1 MERIQALQACIE
13 SNDADALILTF
24 MPDIRWLTGFSGSN
38 ALVLYANGKSFFIT
52 DGRYATQSRNEV
64 EADVIH
70 VAPANLIRYAVDQ
83 KILEGVKRVIVQAEH
98 LTLSMLEEY
107 KKMLPDH
114 SFVPVSSILNESVAV
129 KSQAEREVIAE
140 SQRITDA
147 VFDHLLGFVKPGM
160 SEQEIAAE
168 IVYQHLR
175 RGASAMSFDPIVA
188 SGPNSALPHARPTK
202 RKLQQGDMVVIDMGC
217 FKNGYA
223 SDMTRTIAVGE
234 PGEEARKVYQVV
246 LDAQLKALEAASSN
260 MTSKELDNVAR
271 SVIEDAGYGSFFS
284 HSLGHG
290 VGLQIHEWPSV
301 SWRAE
306 YPLKAGVIITIE
318 PGIYIPDQLG
328 VRIEDMIQLTE
339 TGCDNLTRSGK
350 QLVVI

>member
-38 ALVLYANGKSFFIT
+38 ALVLYAKGKSFFIT

-64 EADVIH
+64 EADEIY
-70 VAPANLIRYAVDQ
+70 VASANLMQHAVDQ
-83 KILEGVKRVIVQAEH
+83 KILEGRKRVAVQAEH
-98 LTLSMLEEY
+98 LSLSMLEEY
-107 KKMLPDH
+107 KKILPDR
-114 SFVPVSSILNESVAV
+114 SFVPVSNILNESVAV
-129 KSQAEREVIAE
+129 KSQAERELIAE

-188 SGPNSALPHARPTK
+188 SGPNSALPHARPTE
-202 RKLQQGDMVVIDMGC
+202 RVLQQGDMVVIDMGC
-217 FKNGYA
+217 FKEGYA
-223 SDMTRTIAVGE
+223 SDMTRTIAIGE

-260 MTSKELDNVAR
+260 LTSKELDKVAR
-271 SVIEDAGYGSFFS
+271 SVIEDAGYGSYFS

-290 VGLQIHEWPSV
+290 VGLQIHEWPSI

-306 YPLKAGVIITIE
+306 YPLKAGMIITIE
-318 PGIYIPDQLG
+318 PGIYIPGRLG

-339 TGCDNLTRSGK
+339 TGCDNLTGSNK

>member
-1 MERIQALQACIE
+1 MDRLEVLQACVE

-38 ALVLYANGKSFFIT
+38 ALVVYTKGRSYFVT
-52 DGRYATQSRNEV
+52 DGRYATQSRDEV
-64 EADVIH
+64 EAGEIH
-70 VAPANLIRYAVDQ
+70 VAPGSLMRHTADQ
-83 KILEGVKRVIVQAEH
+83 KMLEGSNRVIVQAEY
-98 LTLSMLEEY
+98 LTLSRLEEY
-107 KKMLPDH
+107 KNVLPDV
-114 SFVPVSSILNESVAV
+114 SFVPVSGILNASVAV
-129 KSQAEREVIAE
+129 KSKRERELIAD
-140 SQRITDA
+140 SQRITDE

-160 SEQEIAAE
+160 SEQDIAAE

-188 SGPNSALPHARPTK
+188 SGPNSALPHARPTQ
-202 RKLQQGDMVVIDMGC
+202 RVLQQGDMVVIDMGC

-223 SDMTRTIAVGE
+223 SDMTRTLAIGE
-234 PGEEARKVYQVV
+234 PGEEARTVYQVV
-246 LDAQLKALEAASSN
+246 LDAQSKALEAASPN
-260 MTSKELDNVAR
+260 LTSKELDSAAR
-271 SVIEDAGYGSFFS
+271 SIIEDAGYGSFFS

-301 SWRAE
+301 SWKAE
-306 YPLKAGVIITIE
+306 YPLQAGMIITIE
-318 PGIYIPDQLG
+318 PGIYIPDQFG

-339 TGCDNLTRSGK
+339 TGCDNLTGSTK